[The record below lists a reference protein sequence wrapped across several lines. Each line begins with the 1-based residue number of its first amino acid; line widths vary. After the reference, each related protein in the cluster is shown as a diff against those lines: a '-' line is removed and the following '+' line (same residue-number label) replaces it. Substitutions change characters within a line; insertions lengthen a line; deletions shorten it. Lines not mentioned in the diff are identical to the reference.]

1 MTTIP
6 TNAERERFMAA
17 LRQTE
22 TGSFNGYYTAIHPRG
37 AVGAYQMSTQ
47 NFNKWSAEYGLDG
60 ADWRDPAVQDYI
72 VRRRVDELYS
82 RYQEWDLVAVAWFA
96 GEPIADYAAKTGG
109 AASVGPIADAEGVTV
124 GDYIKTIRAN
134 MERAPKQFEKGR
146 LGVTGRPE
154 APSTPGSTTP
164 ERVER
169 PMPKYAA
176 AEASPMRPKLS
187 RALSVA
193 SNRVAGGQRSALPPA
208 TPSPY
213 TPNVAVS
220 EPVEPGVDDA

>member
-1 MTTIP
+1 
-6 TNAERERFMAA
+6 MAA
-17 LRQTE
+17 LRRTE

-47 NFNKWSAEYGLDG
+47 NFAKWSAEYGLGG

-72 VRRRVDELYS
+72 VRRRVDELFA

-96 GEPIADYAAKTGG
+96 GEPIADFAAKTGG
-109 AASVGPIADAEGVTV
+109 SASVGPLTDAEGVSV
-124 GDYIKTIRAN
+124 ADYIKTIRSN

-146 LGVTGRPE
+146 IGVTPDAP
-154 APSTPGSTTP
+154 APSSPP
-164 ERVER
+164 ERFDQGK
-169 PMPKYAA
+169 PMPRYMA

-193 SNRVAGGQRSALPPA
+193 SNRIAGGQRSSLPPA
-208 TPSPY
+208 TPAPY
-213 TPNVAVS
+213 TPNVVTD
-220 EPVEPGVDDA
+220 EPGMADA